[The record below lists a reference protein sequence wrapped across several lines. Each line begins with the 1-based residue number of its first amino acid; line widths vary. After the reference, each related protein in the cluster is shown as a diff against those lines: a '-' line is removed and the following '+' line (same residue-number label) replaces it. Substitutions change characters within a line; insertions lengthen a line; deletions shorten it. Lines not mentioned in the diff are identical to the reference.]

1 MSETSENQE
10 ARAGCA
16 PLGGSASGETLDE
29 WKARHGIDP
38 KRDVNQDELLMSV
51 EESRSK
57 EKSWC
62 LGCDKHMPVREM
74 KLITRS
80 TDPYV
85 QIDEGETDYIAKTN
99 RIRMCPACYKEQY
112 ESRGLGCR
120 TQK

>member
-38 KRDVNQDELLMSV
+38 KRVVNQDELLMSV

-74 KLITRS
+74 NLITRS

-99 RIRMCPACYKEQY
+99 RIRMCPVCYKERY
-112 ESRGLGCR
+112 EAED
-120 TQK
+120 

>member
-1 MSETSENQE
+1 MSKQQSATVETGEHKPDS
-10 ARAGCA
+10 A
-16 PLGGSASGETLDE
+16 PLGGSASGETLE
-29 WKARHGIDP
+29 AWKLRHGINP

-85 QIDEGETDYIAKTN
+85 QIDEAGTDYIANRN
-99 RIRMCPACYKEQY
+99 RIRMCPACYKDEY
-112 ESRGLGCR
+112 EAED
-120 TQK
+120 

>member
-1 MSETSENQE
+1 MTPPEDTPSAN
-10 ARAGCA
+10 A
-16 PLGGSASGETLDE
+16 PKASFAAPSGSASGETLDE
-29 WKARHGIDP
+29 WKLRHGIDP

-85 QIDEGETDYIAKTN
+85 QIGEGETDYITKSN

-112 ESRGLGCR
+112 E
-120 TQK
+120 TED